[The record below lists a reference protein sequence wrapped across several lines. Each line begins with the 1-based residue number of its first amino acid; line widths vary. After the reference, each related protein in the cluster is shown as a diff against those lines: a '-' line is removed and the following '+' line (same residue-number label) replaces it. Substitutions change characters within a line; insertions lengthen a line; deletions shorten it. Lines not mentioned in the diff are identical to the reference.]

1 MFHMYSISW
10 EKIVHLDTN
19 IDIWILTFQNL
30 KIQSITVELLK
41 ESLSLPPHHF
51 QIFLTKVLVNIPI
64 FS

>member
-1 MFHMYSISW
+1 MYSISW

-41 ESLSLPPHHF
+41 ESLSLQPVASW
-51 QIFLTKVLVNIPI
+51 L
-64 FS
+64 